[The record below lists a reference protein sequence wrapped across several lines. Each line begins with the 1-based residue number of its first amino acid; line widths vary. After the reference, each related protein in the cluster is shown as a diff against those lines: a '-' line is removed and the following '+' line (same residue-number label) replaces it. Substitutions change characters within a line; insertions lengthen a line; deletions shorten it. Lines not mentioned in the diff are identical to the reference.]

1 MALLNTWNRII
12 RPWTGDP
19 IRSLR
24 NLGQSKRADRDSSPS
39 PAGATDVV
47 FAVTHTD
54 ANDDGDWLT
63 TAVYLNYQET
73 R

>member
-1 MALLNTWNRII
+1 MPDA
-12 RPWTGDP
+12 G
-19 IRSLR
+19 
-24 NLGQSKRADRDSSPS
+24 ASSPS

-47 FAVTHTD
+47 FAATHTD

-63 TAVYLNYQET
+63 IELFLNDQWA